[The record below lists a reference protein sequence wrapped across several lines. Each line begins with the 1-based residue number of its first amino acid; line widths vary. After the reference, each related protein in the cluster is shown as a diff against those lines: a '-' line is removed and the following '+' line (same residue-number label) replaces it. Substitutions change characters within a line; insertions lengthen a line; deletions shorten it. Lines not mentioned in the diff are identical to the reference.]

1 MKSAGKARNN
11 GLYRHIRTSK
21 EIIRNLLNDSDKN
34 KTEQERRSLLCVI
47 YGGVNQMNITG
58 DRMKFLRLLSEKY
71 PTRQQVCTEIINL
84 QAILN
89 LPKGTEHFMSDL
101 HGEYEA
107 FFHILNNSAGVI
119 REKVDMAFEEVL
131 TARERSSL
139 CTLIYYPQEKLRR
152 IHEEGRNTEEWYRF
166 VLQKLIDL
174 AKLLSSKYTR
184 SKVRKAMP
192 SEYSYILDE
201 LLHAQPDE
209 DNNQMV
215 YHSKIIDTLL
225 RLEEGDDFIIALSS
239 LIKRLAVD
247 HLHIVGDIFDRGE
260 RPDAILNM
268 LMDHHSLDIEW
279 GNHDILWMGAAC
291 GSQACIAAVVRN
303 CLSYNNISVLEQ
315 GYGISL
321 RPLVLFAE
329 KMYDEEDPNKAA
341 KKAISIILFK
351 LEGQIIRRNPEYQME
366 DRLLLDKVD
375 YENACIELDDKSYPL
390 KEKRFPTV
398 DRDDPY
404 KLSQAEREIMDELEK
419 LFLESE
425 QLQRHVEFLYSHGS
439 MYQVFNGNL
448 LFHGCVPLD
457 EDGALKAIHL
467 EGRIYQGRSYMDYA
481 DMAARRAFFSE
492 DPPQRYLDFMWYLWC
507 GSNSP
512 LSGRVV
518 KTFERTFIEDKST
531 WEEPKNPYYEY
542 QSSEPVCRMLLRE
555 FGLYSENSHIING
568 HTPVHVNQGENPLK
582 AHGRLIVIDGGFCK
596 AYQKTTGI
604 AGYTL
609 IFNSHGMRLKSH
621 QPFSGMEAALEENM
635 DIDSESQQVVTFP
648 KRVMVADTD
657 TGERLKEQIADL
669 EDLLTAYREGWI
681 AAKAER

>member
-1 MKSAGKARNN
+1 
-11 GLYRHIRTSK
+11 
-21 EIIRNLLNDSDKN
+21 
-34 KTEQERRSLLCVI
+34 
-47 YGGVNQMNITG
+47 MNITG

-152 IHEEGRNTEEWYRF
+152 IREEGRNTEEWYRF

-209 DNNQMV
+209 DNNQLV

-375 YENACIELDDKSYPL
+375 YENASIELGGKTYPL
-390 KEKRFPTV
+390 KEKHFPTV

-481 DMAARRAFFSE
+481 DMAARRGFFNE

>member
-1 MKSAGKARNN
+1 
-11 GLYRHIRTSK
+11 
-21 EIIRNLLNDSDKN
+21 
-34 KTEQERRSLLCVI
+34 
-47 YGGVNQMNITG
+47 MNITD
-58 DRMKFLRLLSEKY
+58 DRIKFLRLLSEKY
-71 PTRQQVCTEIINL
+71 RSRQQVCTEIINL

-107 FFHILNNSAGVI
+107 FSHILNNSAGVI
-119 REKVDMAFEEVL
+119 REKVDMLFEETL
-131 TARERSSL
+131 TPRERSSL
-139 CTLIYYPQEKLRR
+139 CTLIYYPEEKLEK
-152 IHEEGRNTEEWYRF
+152 INEEGRNTEEWYRF
-166 VLQKLIDL
+166 VLQNLIDL
-174 AKLLSSKYTR
+174 AKMLSSKYTR

-201 LLHAQPDE
+201 LLHAQADE
-209 DNNQMV
+209 DNNQFV
-215 YHSKIIDTLL
+215 YHQKIIDTLL
-225 RLEEGDDFIIALSS
+225 KLGEGDDFIIALSS

-268 LMDHHSLDIEW
+268 LMQHHSLDIEW

-329 KMYDEEDPNKAA
+329 KMYDETDPNKAA

-351 LEGQIIRRNPEYQME
+351 LEGQIIRRNPDYGMQE
-366 DRLLLDKVD
+366 RLLLDKVNFD
-375 YENACIELDDKSYPL
+375 NATIEIDGVVHEL
-390 KEKRFPTV
+390 KEKRFPTIN
-398 DRDDPY
+398 RMDPY
-404 KLSQAEREIMDELEK
+404 ALDPAEREIMDELEK
-419 LFLESE
+419 LFRESE
-425 QLQRHVEFLYSHGS
+425 QLQRHVTFLYNHGS
-439 MYQVFNGNL
+439 MYRKFNGNL

-457 EDGALKAIHL
+457 EDGNLKALHFG
-467 EGRIYQGRSYMDYA
+467 GRIYQGKSYMDYA
-481 DMAARRAFFSE
+481 DSIARRAYFSDDRTQKE
-492 DPPQRYLDFMWYLWC
+492 LDFMWYLWC

-518 KTFERTFIEDKST
+518 KTFERTFLSDEST
-531 WEEPKNPYYEY
+531 WKEPKNPYYRY
-542 QSSEPVCRMLLRE
+542 QDSEPVCRMLLRE

-568 HTPVHVNQGENPLK
+568 HTPIHVMEGENPLK
-582 AHGRLIVIDGGFCK
+582 ANGRLIVIDGGFCK

-621 QPFSGMEAALEENM
+621 QPFSGMEAALSENL
-635 DIDSESQQVVTFP
+635 DIDSQSQQVATLD
-648 KRVMVADTD
+648 KRLMVADTD
-657 TGERLKEQIADL
+657 TGEMLKEQIADL
-669 EDLLTAYREGWI
+669 EDLLTAYREGLI
-681 AAKAER
+681 AAKA

>member
-1 MKSAGKARNN
+1 
-11 GLYRHIRTSK
+11 
-21 EIIRNLLNDSDKN
+21 
-34 KTEQERRSLLCVI
+34 
-47 YGGVNQMNITG
+47 MNITG

-152 IHEEGRNTEEWYRF
+152 IREEGRNTEEWYRF

-209 DNNQMV
+209 DNNQLV

-375 YENACIELDDKSYPL
+375 YENACIELDGKSYPL

-398 DRDDPY
+398 DRDDRTSFRRQSGKSWMSWKSCFWKASSYSAMSNFCTATAVCIRCSTATCCSTAVCRWMRTERSKP
-404 KLSQAEREIMDELEK
+404 SIWREGFIRAEATWIM
-419 LFLESE
+419 
-425 QLQRHVEFLYSHGS
+425 
-439 MYQVFNGNL
+439 
-448 LFHGCVPLD
+448 
-457 EDGALKAIHL
+457 
-467 EGRIYQGRSYMDYA
+467 RIWLPVGRSSTRTRRSA
-481 DMAARRAFFSE
+481 IWISCGICGAAAILRCRA
-492 DPPQRYLDFMWYLWC
+492 
-507 GSNSP
+507 G
-512 LSGRVV
+512 
-518 KTFERTFIEDKST
+518 
-531 WEEPKNPYYEY
+531 
-542 QSSEPVCRMLLRE
+542 
-555 FGLYSENSHIING
+555 
-568 HTPVHVNQGENPLK
+568 
-582 AHGRLIVIDGGFCK
+582 
-596 AYQKTTGI
+596 
-604 AGYTL
+604 
-609 IFNSHGMRLKSH
+609 
-621 QPFSGMEAALEENM
+621 
-635 DIDSESQQVVTFP
+635 
-648 KRVMVADTD
+648 
-657 TGERLKEQIADL
+657 
-669 EDLLTAYREGWI
+669 
-681 AAKAER
+681 

>member
-1 MKSAGKARNN
+1 
-11 GLYRHIRTSK
+11 
-21 EIIRNLLNDSDKN
+21 
-34 KTEQERRSLLCVI
+34 
-47 YGGVNQMNITG
+47 MNITD
-58 DRMKFLRLLSEKY
+58 DRIKFLRLLSEKY
-71 PTRQQVCTEIINL
+71 RSRQQVCTEIINL

-107 FFHILNNSAGVI
+107 FSHILNNSAGVI
-119 REKVDMAFEEVL
+119 REKVDMLFEGTL
-131 TARERSSL
+131 TPRERSSL
-139 CTLIYYPQEKLRR
+139 CTLIYYPEEKLEK
-152 IHEEGRNTEEWYRF
+152 INEEGRNTEEWYRF
-166 VLQKLIDL
+166 VLQNLIDL
-174 AKLLSSKYTR
+174 SKMLSSKYTR

-201 LLHAQPDE
+201 LLHAQADE
-209 DNNQMV
+209 DNNQFV
-215 YHSKIIDTLL
+215 YHQKIIDTLL
-225 RLEEGDDFIIALSS
+225 KLGEGDDFIIALSS

-268 LMDHHSLDIEW
+268 LMQHHSLDIEW

-329 KMYDEEDPNKAA
+329 KMYDETDPNKAA

-351 LEGQIIRRNPEYQME
+351 LEGQIIRRNPDYGMQE
-366 DRLLLDKVD
+366 RLLLDKVNFD
-375 YENACIELDDKSYPL
+375 DATIEIDGVVHEL
-390 KEKRFPTV
+390 KEKRFPTIN
-398 DRDDPY
+398 RMDPY
-404 KLSQAEREIMDELEK
+404 ALDPAEREIMDELEK
-419 LFLESE
+419 LFRESE
-425 QLQRHVEFLYSHGS
+425 QLQRHVTFLYNHGS
-439 MYQVFNGNL
+439 MYRKFNGNL

-457 EDGALKAIHL
+457 EDGNLKALHFG
-467 EGRIYQGRSYMDYA
+467 GRIYQGKSYMDYA
-481 DMAARRAFFSE
+481 DSIARRAYFSDDRTQKE
-492 DPPQRYLDFMWYLWC
+492 LDFMWYLWC

-518 KTFERTFIEDKST
+518 KTFERTFLSDEST
-531 WEEPKNPYYEY
+531 WKEPKNPYYRY
-542 QSSEPVCRMLLRE
+542 QDSEPVCRMLLRE

-568 HTPVHVNQGENPLK
+568 HTPIHVMEGENPLK
-582 AHGRLIVIDGGFCK
+582 ANGRLIVIDGGFCK

-621 QPFSGMEAALEENM
+621 QPFSGMEAALSENL
-635 DIDSESQQVVTFP
+635 DIDSQSQQVATLD
-648 KRVMVADTD
+648 KRLMVADTD
-657 TGERLKEQIADL
+657 TGEMLKEQIADL
-669 EDLLTAYREGWI
+669 EDLLTAYREGLI
-681 AAKAER
+681 AAKA

>member
-1 MKSAGKARNN
+1 
-11 GLYRHIRTSK
+11 
-21 EIIRNLLNDSDKN
+21 
-34 KTEQERRSLLCVI
+34 
-47 YGGVNQMNITG
+47 MNITG

-119 REKVDMAFEEVL
+119 REKVNMAFEEVL

-152 IHEEGRNTEEWYRF
+152 IREEGRNTEEWYRF

-209 DNNQMV
+209 DNNQLV

-375 YENACIELDDKSYPL
+375 YENACIELDGKSYPL

-457 EDGALKAIHL
+457 ESGNFDGVVFGKRCYR
-467 EGRIYQGRSYMDYA
+467 GREYLDYA
-481 DMAARRAFFSE
+481 EHVARRAWSKE
-492 DPPQRYLDFMWYLWC
+492 AKEKDRDFMWYLWC
-507 GSNSP
+507 GRKSP
-512 LSGRVV
+512 LSGRNT
-518 KTFERTFIEDKST
+518 KTFERTYVLDEST
-531 WEEPKNPYYEY
+531 WYEESNPYYKFYE
-542 QSSEPVCRMLLRE
+542 EEKVCNMILHE
-555 FGLYSENSHIING
+555 FGLYSERAHIING
-568 HTPVHVNQGENPLK
+568 HTPVRTSKGEHPVRANGKLM
-582 AHGRLIVIDGGFCK
+582 VIDGGFCK
-596 AYQKTTGI
+596 SYHKTTGI

-609 IFNSHGMRLKSH
+609 IFNSHGIRIKSH
-621 QPFSGMEAALEENM
+621 QPFLSVYAALTENK
-635 DIDSESQQVVTFP
+635 DIESKSELVETE
-648 KRVMVADTD
+648 KERLMVRDTD
-657 TGERLKEQIADL
+657 SGKKIKEDIEALKM
-669 EDLLTAYREGWI
+669 LLRAYREG
-681 AAKAER
+681 ELE

>member
-1 MKSAGKARNN
+1 
-11 GLYRHIRTSK
+11 
-21 EIIRNLLNDSDKN
+21 
-34 KTEQERRSLLCVI
+34 
-47 YGGVNQMNITG
+47 MNITG

-152 IHEEGRNTEEWYRF
+152 IREEGRNTEEWYRF

-209 DNNQMV
+209 DNNQLV

-341 KKAISIILFK
+341 QKAISIILFK

-375 YENACIELDDKSYPL
+375 YENACIELDGKSYSL
-390 KEKRFPTV
+390 KEKHFPTV

-481 DMAARRAFFSE
+481 DMAARRAFFNE

>member
-1 MKSAGKARNN
+1 
-11 GLYRHIRTSK
+11 
-21 EIIRNLLNDSDKN
+21 
-34 KTEQERRSLLCVI
+34 
-47 YGGVNQMNITG
+47 MNITD
-58 DRMKFLRLLSEKY
+58 DRIKFLRLLSEKY
-71 PTRQQVCTEIINL
+71 RSRQQVCTEIINL

-107 FFHILNNSAGVI
+107 FSHILNNSAGVI
-119 REKVDMAFEEVL
+119 REKVDMLFEETL
-131 TARERSSL
+131 TPRERSSL
-139 CTLIYYPQEKLRR
+139 CTLIYYPEEKLEK
-152 IHEEGRNTEEWYRF
+152 INEEGRNTEEWYRF
-166 VLQKLIDL
+166 VLQNLIDL
-174 AKLLSSKYTR
+174 AKMLSSKYTR

-201 LLHAQPDE
+201 LLHAQADE
-209 DNNQMV
+209 DNNQFV
-215 YHSKIIDTLL
+215 YHQKIIDTLL
-225 RLEEGDDFIIALSS
+225 KLGEGDDFIIALSS

-268 LMDHHSLDIEW
+268 LIQHHSLDIEW

-329 KMYDEEDPNKAA
+329 KMYDETDPNKAA

-351 LEGQIIRRNPEYQME
+351 LEGQIIRRNPDYGMQE
-366 DRLLLDKVD
+366 RLLLDKVNFD
-375 YENACIELDDKSYPL
+375 DATIEIDGVVHEL
-390 KEKRFPTV
+390 KEKRFPTIN
-398 DRDDPY
+398 RMDPY
-404 KLSQAEREIMDELEK
+404 ALDPAEREIMDELEK
-419 LFLESE
+419 LFRESE
-425 QLQRHVEFLYSHGS
+425 QLQRHVTFLYNHGS
-439 MYQVFNGNL
+439 MYSKFNGNL

-457 EDGALKAIHL
+457 EDGNLKALHFG
-467 EGRIYQGRSYMDYA
+467 GRIYQGKSYMDYA
-481 DMAARRAFFSE
+481 DSIARRAYFSDDRTQKE
-492 DPPQRYLDFMWYLWC
+492 LDFMWYLWC

-518 KTFERTFIEDKST
+518 KTFERTFLSDEST
-531 WEEPKNPYYEY
+531 WKEPKNPYYRY
-542 QSSEPVCRMLLRE
+542 QDSEPVCRMLLRE

-568 HTPVHVNQGENPLK
+568 HTPIHVMEGENPLK
-582 AHGRLIVIDGGFCK
+582 ANGRLIVIDGGFCK

-621 QPFSGMEAALEENM
+621 QPFSGMEAALSENL
-635 DIDSESQQVVTFP
+635 DIDSQSQQVATLD
-648 KRVMVADTD
+648 KRLMVADTD
-657 TGERLKEQIADL
+657 TGEMLKEQIADL
-669 EDLLTAYREGWI
+669 EDLLTAYREGLI
-681 AAKAER
+681 AAKA

>member
-1 MKSAGKARNN
+1 MKTEELRYLQRLAELYPTIGKA
-11 GLYRHIRTSK
+11 S
-21 EIIRNLLNDSDKN
+21 
-34 KTEQERRSLLCVI
+34 
-47 YGGVNQMNITG
+47 
-58 DRMKFLRLLSEKY
+58 
-71 PTRQQVCTEIINL
+71 TEIINL
-84 QAILN
+84 QSILN
-89 LPKGTEHFMSDL
+89 LPKGTEHFLSDI

-152 IHEEGRNTEEWYRF
+152 IREEGRNTEEWYRF

-209 DNNQMV
+209 DNNQLV

-375 YENACIELDDKSYPL
+375 YENASIELGGKTYPL
-390 KEKRFPTV
+390 KEKHFPTV

-481 DMAARRAFFSE
+481 DMAARRAFFNE

-518 KTFERTFIEDKST
+518 KTFERTFIDDKST

>member
-1 MKSAGKARNN
+1 
-11 GLYRHIRTSK
+11 
-21 EIIRNLLNDSDKN
+21 
-34 KTEQERRSLLCVI
+34 
-47 YGGVNQMNITG
+47 MNITG

-119 REKVDMAFEEVL
+119 REKVNMAFEEVL

>member
-1 MKSAGKARNN
+1 
-11 GLYRHIRTSK
+11 
-21 EIIRNLLNDSDKN
+21 
-34 KTEQERRSLLCVI
+34 
-47 YGGVNQMNITG
+47 MNITG

-152 IHEEGRNTEEWYRF
+152 IREEGRNTEEWYRF

-209 DNNQMV
+209 DNNQLV

-481 DMAARRAFFSE
+481 DMAARRAFFNE

>member
-1 MKSAGKARNN
+1 
-11 GLYRHIRTSK
+11 
-21 EIIRNLLNDSDKN
+21 
-34 KTEQERRSLLCVI
+34 
-47 YGGVNQMNITG
+47 MNITG

-139 CTLIYYPQEKLRR
+139 CTLIYYPQEKLRKIR
-152 IHEEGRNTEEWYRF
+152 EEGRNTEEWYRF

-209 DNNQMV
+209 DNNQLV

-375 YENACIELDDKSYPL
+375 YENASIELGGKTYPL
-390 KEKRFPTV
+390 KEKHFPTV

-481 DMAARRAFFSE
+481 DMAARRAFFNE

>member
-1 MKSAGKARNN
+1 
-11 GLYRHIRTSK
+11 
-21 EIIRNLLNDSDKN
+21 
-34 KTEQERRSLLCVI
+34 
-47 YGGVNQMNITG
+47 MNITG

-152 IHEEGRNTEEWYRF
+152 IREEGRNTEEWYRF

-209 DNNQMV
+209 DNNQLV

-375 YENACIELDDKSYPL
+375 YENASIELGGKTYPL
-390 KEKRFPTV
+390 KEKHFPTV

-481 DMAARRAFFSE
+481 DMAARRAFFNG

>member
-1 MKSAGKARNN
+1 
-11 GLYRHIRTSK
+11 
-21 EIIRNLLNDSDKN
+21 
-34 KTEQERRSLLCVI
+34 
-47 YGGVNQMNITG
+47 MNITG

-329 KMYDEEDPNKAA
+329 RMYDEEDPNKAA

>member
-1 MKSAGKARNN
+1 
-11 GLYRHIRTSK
+11 
-21 EIIRNLLNDSDKN
+21 
-34 KTEQERRSLLCVI
+34 
-47 YGGVNQMNITG
+47 MNITG

-152 IHEEGRNTEEWYRF
+152 IREEGRNTEEWYRF

-375 YENACIELDDKSYPL
+375 YENACIELDGKSYPL

-398 DRDDPY
+398 DRDDLY

>member
-1 MKSAGKARNN
+1 
-11 GLYRHIRTSK
+11 
-21 EIIRNLLNDSDKN
+21 
-34 KTEQERRSLLCVI
+34 
-47 YGGVNQMNITG
+47 MNITD
-58 DRMKFLRLLSEKY
+58 DRIKFLRLLSEKY
-71 PTRQQVCTEIINL
+71 RSRQQVCTEIINL

-107 FFHILNNSAGVI
+107 FSHILNNSAGVI
-119 REKVDMAFEEVL
+119 REKVDMLFEETL
-131 TARERSSL
+131 TPRERSSL
-139 CTLIYYPQEKLRR
+139 CTLIYYPEEKLEK
-152 IHEEGRNTEEWYRF
+152 INEEGRNTEEWYRF
-166 VLQKLIDL
+166 VLQNLIDL
-174 AKLLSSKYTR
+174 AKMLSSKYTR

-201 LLHAQPDE
+201 LLHAQADE
-209 DNNQMV
+209 DNNQFV
-215 YHSKIIDTLL
+215 YHQKIIDTLL
-225 RLEEGDDFIIALSS
+225 KLGEGDDFIIALSS

-268 LMDHHSLDIEW
+268 LMQHHSLDIEW

-329 KMYDEEDPNKAA
+329 KMYDETDPNKAA

-351 LEGQIIRRNPEYQME
+351 LEGQIIRRNPDYGMQE
-366 DRLLLDKVD
+366 RLLLDKVNFD
-375 YENACIELDDKSYPL
+375 DATIEIDGVVHEL
-390 KEKRFPTV
+390 KEKRFPTIN
-398 DRDDPY
+398 RMDPY
-404 KLSQAEREIMDELEK
+404 ALDPAEREIMDELEK
-419 LFLESE
+419 LFRESE
-425 QLQRHVEFLYSHGS
+425 QLQRHVTFLYNHGS
-439 MYQVFNGNL
+439 MYRKFNGNL

-457 EDGALKAIHL
+457 EDGNLKALHFG
-467 EGRIYQGRSYMDYA
+467 GRIYQGKSYMDYA
-481 DMAARRAFFSE
+481 DSIARRAYFSDDRTQKE
-492 DPPQRYLDFMWYLWC
+492 LDFMWYLWC

-518 KTFERTFIEDKST
+518 KTFERTFLSDEST
-531 WEEPKNPYYEY
+531 WKEPKNPYYRY
-542 QSSEPVCRMLLRE
+542 QDSEPVCRMLLRE

-568 HTPVHVNQGENPLK
+568 HTPIHVMEGENPLK
-582 AHGRLIVIDGGFCK
+582 ANGRLIVIDGGFCK

-621 QPFSGMEAALEENM
+621 QPFSGMEAALSENL
-635 DIDSESQQVVTFP
+635 DIDSQSQQVATLD
-648 KRVMVADTD
+648 KRLMVADTD
-657 TGERLKEQIADL
+657 TGEMLKEQIADL
-669 EDLLTAYREGWI
+669 EDLLTAYREGLI
-681 AAKAER
+681 AVKA

>member
-1 MKSAGKARNN
+1 
-11 GLYRHIRTSK
+11 
-21 EIIRNLLNDSDKN
+21 
-34 KTEQERRSLLCVI
+34 
-47 YGGVNQMNITG
+47 MNITG

-152 IHEEGRNTEEWYRF
+152 IREEGRNTEEWYRF

-209 DNNQMV
+209 DNNQLV

-375 YENACIELDDKSYPL
+375 YENACIELDGKSYPL

-481 DMAARRAFFSE
+481 DMAARRAFFNE

>member
-1 MKSAGKARNN
+1 
-11 GLYRHIRTSK
+11 
-21 EIIRNLLNDSDKN
+21 
-34 KTEQERRSLLCVI
+34 
-47 YGGVNQMNITG
+47 MNITG
-58 DRMKFLRLLSEKY
+58 DRMKFLHLLSEKY

-152 IHEEGRNTEEWYRF
+152 IREEGRNTEEWYRF

-209 DNNQMV
+209 DNNQLV

-375 YENACIELDDKSYPL
+375 YENASIELGGKTYPL

-481 DMAARRAFFSE
+481 DMAARRAFFNE

-669 EDLLTAYREGWI
+669 EDLLTAYREGCI

>member
-1 MKSAGKARNN
+1 
-11 GLYRHIRTSK
+11 
-21 EIIRNLLNDSDKN
+21 
-34 KTEQERRSLLCVI
+34 
-47 YGGVNQMNITG
+47 MNITD
-58 DRMKFLRLLSEKY
+58 DRIKFLRLLSEKY
-71 PTRQQVCTEIINL
+71 RSRQQVCTEIINL

-107 FFHILNNSAGVI
+107 FSHILNNSAGVI
-119 REKVDMAFEEVL
+119 REKVDMLFEGTL
-131 TARERSSL
+131 TPRERSSL
-139 CTLIYYPQEKLRR
+139 CTLIYYPAEKLEK
-152 IHEEGRNTEEWYRF
+152 INEEGRNTEEWYRF
-166 VLQKLIDL
+166 VLQNLIDL
-174 AKLLSSKYTR
+174 AKMLSSKYTR

-201 LLHAQPDE
+201 LLHAQADE
-209 DNNQMV
+209 DNNQFV
-215 YHSKIIDTLL
+215 YHQKIIDTLL
-225 RLEEGDDFIIALSS
+225 KLGEGDDFIIALSS

-268 LMDHHSLDIEW
+268 LMQHHSLDIEW

-329 KMYDEEDPNKAA
+329 KMYDETDPNKAA

-351 LEGQIIRRNPEYQME
+351 LEGQIIRRNPDYGMQE
-366 DRLLLDKVD
+366 RLLLDKVNFD
-375 YENACIELDDKSYPL
+375 DATIEIDGVVHEL
-390 KEKRFPTV
+390 KEKRFPSIN
-398 DRDDPY
+398 RMDPY
-404 KLSQAEREIMDELEK
+404 ALDPAEREIMDELEK
-419 LFLESE
+419 LFRESE
-425 QLQRHVEFLYSHGS
+425 QLQRHVTFLYNHGS
-439 MYQVFNGNL
+439 MYRKFNGNL

-457 EDGALKAIHL
+457 EDGNLKALHFG
-467 EGRIYQGRSYMDYA
+467 GRIYQGKSYMDYA
-481 DMAARRAFFSE
+481 DSIARRAYFSDDRTQKE
-492 DPPQRYLDFMWYLWC
+492 LDFMWYLWC

-518 KTFERTFIEDKST
+518 KTFERTFLSDEST
-531 WEEPKNPYYEY
+531 WKEPKNPYYRY
-542 QSSEPVCRMLLRE
+542 QDSEPVCRMLLRE

-568 HTPVHVNQGENPLK
+568 HTPIHVMEGENPLK
-582 AHGRLIVIDGGFCK
+582 ANGRLIVIDGGFCK

-621 QPFSGMEAALEENM
+621 QPFSGMEAALSENL
-635 DIDSESQQVVTFP
+635 DIDSQSQQVATLD
-648 KRVMVADTD
+648 KRLMVADTD
-657 TGERLKEQIADL
+657 TGEMLKEQIADL
-669 EDLLTAYREGWI
+669 EDLLTAYREGLI
-681 AAKAER
+681 AAKA

>member
-1 MKSAGKARNN
+1 
-11 GLYRHIRTSK
+11 
-21 EIIRNLLNDSDKN
+21 
-34 KTEQERRSLLCVI
+34 
-47 YGGVNQMNITG
+47 MNITD
-58 DRMKFLRLLSEKY
+58 DRIKFLRLLSEKY
-71 PTRQQVCTEIINL
+71 RSRQQVCTEIINL

-107 FFHILNNSAGVI
+107 FSHILNNSAGVI
-119 REKVDMAFEEVL
+119 REKVDMLFEGTL
-131 TARERSSL
+131 TPRERSSL
-139 CTLIYYPQEKLRR
+139 CTLIYYPEEKLEK
-152 IHEEGRNTEEWYRF
+152 INEEGRNTEEWYRF
-166 VLQKLIDL
+166 VLQNLIDL
-174 AKLLSSKYTR
+174 AKMLSSKYTR

-201 LLHAQPDE
+201 LLHAQADE
-209 DNNQMV
+209 DNNQFV
-215 YHSKIIDTLL
+215 YHQKIIDTLL
-225 RLEEGDDFIIALSS
+225 KLGEGDDFIIALSS

-268 LMDHHSLDIEW
+268 LMQHHSLDIEW

-329 KMYDEEDPNKAA
+329 KMYDETDPNKAA

-351 LEGQIIRRNPEYQME
+351 LEGQIIRRNPDYGMQE
-366 DRLLLDKVD
+366 RLLLDKVNFD
-375 YENACIELDDKSYPL
+375 DATIEIDGVVHEL
-390 KEKRFPTV
+390 KEKRFPTIN
-398 DRDDPY
+398 RMDPY
-404 KLSQAEREIMDELEK
+404 ALEPAEREIMDELEK
-419 LFLESE
+419 LFRESE
-425 QLQRHVEFLYSHGS
+425 QLQRHVTFLYNHGS
-439 MYQVFNGNL
+439 MYRKFNGNL

-457 EDGALKAIHL
+457 EDGNLKALHFG
-467 EGRIYQGRSYMDYA
+467 GRIYQGKSYMDYA
-481 DMAARRAFFSE
+481 DSIARRAYFSDDRTQKE
-492 DPPQRYLDFMWYLWC
+492 LDFMWYLWC

-518 KTFERTFIEDKST
+518 KTFERTFLSDEST
-531 WEEPKNPYYEY
+531 WKEPKNPYYRY
-542 QSSEPVCRMLLRE
+542 QDSEPVCRMLLRE

-568 HTPVHVNQGENPLK
+568 HTPIHVMEGENPLK
-582 AHGRLIVIDGGFCK
+582 ANGRLIVIDGGFCK

-621 QPFSGMEAALEENM
+621 QPFSGMEAALSENL
-635 DIDSESQQVVTFP
+635 DIDSQSQQVATLD
-648 KRVMVADTD
+648 KRLMVADTD
-657 TGERLKEQIADL
+657 TGEMLKEQIADL
-669 EDLLTAYREGWI
+669 EDLLTAYREGLI
-681 AAKAER
+681 AAKA

>member
-1 MKSAGKARNN
+1 
-11 GLYRHIRTSK
+11 
-21 EIIRNLLNDSDKN
+21 
-34 KTEQERRSLLCVI
+34 
-47 YGGVNQMNITG
+47 MNITG
-58 DRMKFLRLLSEKY
+58 DHMKFLRLLSEKY

-152 IHEEGRNTEEWYRF
+152 IREEGRNTEEWYRF

-209 DNNQMV
+209 DNNQLV

-375 YENACIELDDKSYPL
+375 YENASIELGGKTYPL
-390 KEKRFPTV
+390 KEKHFPTV

-481 DMAARRAFFSE
+481 DMAARRAFFNE

-518 KTFERTFIEDKST
+518 KTFERTFIDDKST

>member
-1 MKSAGKARNN
+1 
-11 GLYRHIRTSK
+11 
-21 EIIRNLLNDSDKN
+21 
-34 KTEQERRSLLCVI
+34 
-47 YGGVNQMNITG
+47 MNITG

>member
-1 MKSAGKARNN
+1 
-11 GLYRHIRTSK
+11 
-21 EIIRNLLNDSDKN
+21 
-34 KTEQERRSLLCVI
+34 
-47 YGGVNQMNITG
+47 MNITG

-152 IHEEGRNTEEWYRF
+152 IREEGRNTEEWYRF

-209 DNNQMV
+209 DNNQLV

-375 YENACIELDDKSYPL
+375 YENASIELGGKTYPL
-390 KEKRFPTV
+390 KEKHFPTV

-448 LFHGCVPLD
+448 LFHGCAPLD

-481 DMAARRAFFSE
+481 DMAARRAFFNE

>member
-1 MKSAGKARNN
+1 
-11 GLYRHIRTSK
+11 
-21 EIIRNLLNDSDKN
+21 
-34 KTEQERRSLLCVI
+34 
-47 YGGVNQMNITG
+47 MNITD
-58 DRMKFLRLLSEKY
+58 DRIKFLRLLSEKY
-71 PTRQQVCTEIINL
+71 RSRQQVCTEIINL

-107 FFHILNNSAGVI
+107 FSHILNNSAGVI
-119 REKVDMAFEEVL
+119 REKVDMLFEGTL
-131 TARERSSL
+131 TPRERSSL
-139 CTLIYYPQEKLRR
+139 CTLIYYPEEKLEK
-152 IHEEGRNTEEWYRF
+152 INEEGRNTEEWYRF
-166 VLQKLIDL
+166 VLQNLIDL
-174 AKLLSSKYTR
+174 AKMLSSKYTR

-201 LLHAQPDE
+201 LLHAQADE
-209 DNNQMV
+209 DNNQFV
-215 YHSKIIDTLL
+215 YHQKIIDTLL
-225 RLEEGDDFIIALSS
+225 KLGEGDDFIIALSS

-260 RPDAILNM
+260 RPDAILSM
-268 LMDHHSLDIEW
+268 LMQHHSLDIEW

-329 KMYDEEDPNKAA
+329 KMYDETDPNKAA

-351 LEGQIIRRNPEYQME
+351 LEGQIIRRNPDYGMQE
-366 DRLLLDKVD
+366 RLLLDKVNFD
-375 YENACIELDDKSYPL
+375 DATIEIDSVVHEL
-390 KEKRFPTV
+390 KEKRFPTIN
-398 DRDDPY
+398 RMDPY
-404 KLSQAEREIMDELEK
+404 ALDPAEREIMDELEK
-419 LFLESE
+419 LFRESE
-425 QLQRHVEFLYSHGS
+425 QLQRHVTFLYNHGS
-439 MYQVFNGNL
+439 MYRKFNGNL

-457 EDGALKAIHL
+457 EDGNLKALHFG
-467 EGRIYQGRSYMDYA
+467 GRIYQGKSYMDYA
-481 DMAARRAFFSE
+481 DSIARRAYFSDDRTQKE
-492 DPPQRYLDFMWYLWC
+492 LDFMWYLWC

-518 KTFERTFIEDKST
+518 KTFERTFLSDEST
-531 WEEPKNPYYEY
+531 WKEPKNPYYRY
-542 QSSEPVCRMLLRE
+542 QDSEPVCRMLLRE

-568 HTPVHVNQGENPLK
+568 HTPIHVMEGENPLK
-582 AHGRLIVIDGGFCK
+582 ANGRLIVIDGGFCK

-621 QPFSGMEAALEENM
+621 QPFSGMEAALSENL
-635 DIDSESQQVVTFP
+635 DIDSQSQQVATLD
-648 KRVMVADTD
+648 KRLMVADTD
-657 TGERLKEQIADL
+657 TGEMLKEQIADL
-669 EDLLTAYREGWI
+669 EDLLTAYREGLI
-681 AAKAER
+681 AAKA

>member
-1 MKSAGKARNN
+1 
-11 GLYRHIRTSK
+11 
-21 EIIRNLLNDSDKN
+21 
-34 KTEQERRSLLCVI
+34 
-47 YGGVNQMNITG
+47 MNITG

-119 REKVDMAFEEVL
+119 REKVDMVFEEVL

-152 IHEEGRNTEEWYRF
+152 IREEGRNTEEWYRF

-209 DNNQMV
+209 DNNQLV

-375 YENACIELDDKSYPL
+375 YENACIELDGKSYPL

>member
-1 MKSAGKARNN
+1 
-11 GLYRHIRTSK
+11 
-21 EIIRNLLNDSDKN
+21 
-34 KTEQERRSLLCVI
+34 
-47 YGGVNQMNITG
+47 MNITG

-152 IHEEGRNTEEWYRF
+152 IREEGRNTEEWYRF

-209 DNNQMV
+209 DNNQLV

-375 YENACIELDDKSYPL
+375 YENASIELGGKTYPL
-390 KEKRFPTV
+390 KEKHFPTV

-481 DMAARRAFFSE
+481 DMAARRAFFNE

-518 KTFERTFIEDKST
+518 KTFERTFIDDKST

-609 IFNSHGMRLKSH
+609 IFNSHGMRLQSH